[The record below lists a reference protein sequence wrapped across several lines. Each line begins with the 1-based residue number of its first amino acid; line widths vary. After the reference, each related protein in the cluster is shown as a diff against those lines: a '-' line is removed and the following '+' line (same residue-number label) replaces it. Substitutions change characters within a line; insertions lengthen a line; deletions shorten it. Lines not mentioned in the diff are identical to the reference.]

1 MNTIIQTKETPEEN
15 TKKRKIIFG
24 FLTLRLWC
32 TSVLFPPFFCFWPFL
47 QSLRLL
53 LHFTKATS
61 DTSKLSLIY
70 LDGLWKKK
78 YCITGC
84 SFYNIPS
91 EVIYQFFNK
100 KVNCLIDAHW
110 AFNKNLKSKVRSIQN
125 FALIRT
131 NKSPLL
137 NSYSPNINI
146 PKFISPNLPNYN
158 ILKLTQHMF
167 NIPKLTSPC
176 SPNCNIA
183 TEIINEIRAIR

>member
-1 MNTIIQTKETPEEN
+1 MWIQLYKQKKHLKKIQKKENSFLP
-15 TKKRKIIFG
+15 
-24 FLTLRLWC
+24 FLTLRIWC

-91 EVIYQFFNK
+91 EVIYQFFNIK
-100 KVNCLIDAHW
+100 ENCLINAHW
-110 AFNKNLKSKVRSIQN
+110 AFNKNLKSKVWLIQS

-131 NKSPLL
+131 NKSPL
-137 NSYSPNINI
+137 NSYSPNFNI
-146 PKFISPNLPNYN
+146 PKLTSPNLPNYN
-158 ILKLTQHMF
+158 ILKLTQLMF
-167 NIPKLTSPC
+167 NIP
-176 SPNCNIA
+176 
-183 TEIINEIRAIR
+183 